1 MAVLTPDMSGMQSL
15 GMLARQRRRRA
26 SQLPQMQQGQGQT
39 LAQAQMQGGMQSAV
53 RSAAAN
59 PTSQGLS
66 STQPPAVGAV
76 QQTQLQTQRS
86 EIQQA
91 GVEPTPMNTLRRKKR
106 APNLSAQAI
115 T

>member
-1 MAVLTPDMSGMQSL
+1 MAILTPEMSGMTGL

-53 RSAAAN
+53 QSAAAN

-66 STQPPAVGAV
+66 STQPPAVGIQRP
-76 QQTQLQTQRS
+76 QQNVS
-86 EIQQA
+86 QQA
-91 GVEPTPMNTLRRKKR
+91 MTEPAQTTPMRRKRR
-106 APNLSAQAI
+106 ATGLSS
-115 T
+115 TVLT